1 MTWEDWGHVA
11 TLFSA
16 AVAASALGVAAFQL
30 WMAAKVTREA
40 SALAAHRDYLRLCFD
55 HPEYSST
62 EQFLAH
68 CKLVELPDL
77 LEERE
82 LSHVKYLWFLSELLN
97 TAEQIVNY
105 VASKEEW
112 RQLVIDQIRY
122 HHPAIKL
129 CWIEWECHYGEAL
142 RSIVEAALKS
152 GPYPGLEVRVA
163 QKKLPKDALSAGG

>member
-1 MTWEDWGHVA
+1 MTWEDLGNLA

-30 WMAAKVTREA
+30 WMGAKVTREA
-40 SALAAHRDYLRLCFD
+40 NALAAHRDYLRLCFD
-55 HPEYSST
+55 HPQYSST
-62 EQFLAH
+62 EQFLKH
-68 CKLVELPDL
+68 LNLVELPDL

-112 RQLVIDQIRY
+112 RQLVMDQIRY
-122 HHPAIKL
+122 HHAAIEL
-129 CWIEWECHYGEAL
+129 CWTEWECHYGEAL
-142 RSIVEAALKS
+142 RSIVGDALKS

-163 QKKLPKDALSAGG
+163 QRKLPGGRLSAGG